1 MIFCID
7 IGNSNI
13 KYAIFD
19 GDEMKA
25 SFRVTSQRNATSD
38 EYGVIVRDLLKSADI
53 PREKIDGVIM
63 SSVIPSL
70 NYTMEHM
77 CRDYLGLTPLI
88 VGPGVK
94 TGLNVKADNPRE
106 VGADIIVDSVSA
118 IHRYGKG
125 APIICIDFGTA
136 TTFDIINEK
145 GELIGVV
152 ISPGIKGSLDSLVN
166 NTASLPNI
174 ELETPPSILAKN
186 TVNCMQAGVV
196 YGFLQYI
203 QKPEMTHWIQM
214 LVDYPIAFGVIGLG
228 GLVKGERNLV
238 FSVLIGGTLRFL
250 CHLFTGAV
258 FFGEYAAA
266 GQSAFMYSLLYN
278 APYMFADIAV
288 CVIIAMLP
296 PFRKAIR
303 SALKY

>member
-1 MIFCID
+1 MLFDDKKIEFVLLEKLKGVDTKGWIFFAAAAVLAAALIIFLVQRRKKCTEPAASTANPTPTVILVHGALCIA
-7 IGNSNI
+7 ISFVLSYFKLFSMPNGGSITLASMLPLMVYSN
-13 KYAIFD
+13 
-19 GDEMKA
+19 
-25 SFRVTSQRNATSD
+25 RNGAK
-38 EYGVIVRDLLKSADI
+38 YGVMA
-53 PREKIDGVIM
+53 
-63 SSVIPSL
+63 
-70 NYTMEHM
+70 
-77 CRDYLGLTPLI
+77 
-88 VGPGVK
+88 
-94 TGLNVKADNPRE
+94 A
-106 VGADIIVDSVSA
+106 
-118 IHRYGKG
+118 
-125 APIICIDFGTA
+125 
-136 TTFDIINEK
+136 
-145 GELIGVV
+145 
-152 ISPGIKGSLDSLVN
+152 
-166 NTASLPNI
+166 
-174 ELETPPSILAKN
+174 
-186 TVNCMQAGVV
+186 VV

>member
-1 MIFCID
+1 M
-7 IGNSNI
+7 GNWLDGFGMAWGMFL
-13 KYAIFD
+13 AIPCPLRRWN
-19 GDEMKA
+19 EKA
-25 SFRVTSQRNATSD
+25 
-38 EYGVIVRDLLKSADI
+38 
-53 PREKIDGVIM
+53 REKMLVCLPLIG
-63 SSVIPSL
+63 
-70 NYTMEHM
+70 
-77 CRDYLGLTPLI
+77 LI
-88 VGPGVK
+88 VGGVWVGVYFLPLPETLHAALLAAALIIFLVQRRK
-94 TGLNVKADNPRE
+94 KCTEPAAFTGNPTPT
-106 VGADIIVDSVSA
+106 VILVHGALCIA
-118 IHRYGKG
+118 ISFVLSYFKLFSMPNGGSITLASMLPLMVYSNRYGAKY
-125 APIICIDFGTA
+125 
-136 TTFDIINEK
+136 
-145 GELIGVV
+145 GV
-152 ISPGIKGSLDSLVN
+152 
-166 NTASLPNI
+166 
-174 ELETPPSILAKN
+174 
-186 TVNCMQAGVV
+186 MAGVV

-266 GQSAFMYSLLYN
+266 GQSAFMCSLLYN

>member
-1 MIFCID
+1 MLFDDKKIEFVLLETLKGVDTKGWIFFAAAAVLAAALIIFLVQRRKKCTEPAAFTGNPTPTVILVHGALCIA
-7 IGNSNI
+7 ISFVLSYFKLFSMPNGGSITLASMLPLMVYSNRYGA
-13 KYAIFD
+13 K
-19 GDEMKA
+19 
-25 SFRVTSQRNATSD
+25 
-38 EYGVIVRDLLKSADI
+38 YGV
-53 PREKIDGVIM
+53 M
-63 SSVIPSL
+63 
-70 NYTMEHM
+70 
-77 CRDYLGLTPLI
+77 
-88 VGPGVK
+88 
-94 TGLNVKADNPRE
+94 
-106 VGADIIVDSVSA
+106 
-118 IHRYGKG
+118 
-125 APIICIDFGTA
+125 
-136 TTFDIINEK
+136 
-145 GELIGVV
+145 
-152 ISPGIKGSLDSLVN
+152 
-166 NTASLPNI
+166 
-174 ELETPPSILAKN
+174 
-186 TVNCMQAGVV
+186 AGVV

-203 QKPEMTHWIQM
+203 QNPEMTHWIQM

-258 FFGEYAAA
+258 FFGESAAA

>member
-1 MIFCID
+1 MKVVRTVILSLILVFLAFVIYRAAKGGRKIPASTIRAEYRD
-7 IGNSNI
+7 IES
-13 KYAIFD
+13 K
-19 GDEMKA
+19 
-25 SFRVTSQRNATSD
+25 
-38 EYGVIVRDLLKSADI
+38 
-53 PREKIDGVIM
+53 
-63 SSVIPSL
+63 
-70 NYTMEHM
+70 
-77 CRDYLGLTPLI
+77 LTI
-88 VGPGVK
+88 PGVK
-94 TGLNVKADNPRE
+94 LFMLFDGKKIEFVLLEKLKGVDTKGWIFFAAAAVLAAALIIFLVQRRKKCTEPAAFTGNPTPT
-106 VGADIIVDSVSA
+106 VILVHGALCIA
-118 IHRYGKG
+118 ISFVLSYFKLFSMPNGGSITLASMLPLMVYSNRYGAKY
-125 APIICIDFGTA
+125 
-136 TTFDIINEK
+136 
-145 GELIGVV
+145 GV
-152 ISPGIKGSLDSLVN
+152 
-166 NTASLPNI
+166 
-174 ELETPPSILAKN
+174 
-186 TVNCMQAGVV
+186 MAGVV

-203 QKPEMTHWIQM
+203 QNPEMTHWIQM